1 MDIEIGIL
9 LELESIFGVGIG
21 MLLELEFVFGVGI
34 RMKWNYNPNVYEGM
48 ARMWNSGL
56 FGSNV
61 KQ

>member
-1 MDIEIGIL
+1 VHSGTVSVKAVCVQRYLFNHVQDFQAL
-9 LELESIFGVGIG
+9 
-21 MLLELEFVFGVGI
+21 FVRAFF
-34 RMKWNYNPNVYEGM
+34 KQYEGM